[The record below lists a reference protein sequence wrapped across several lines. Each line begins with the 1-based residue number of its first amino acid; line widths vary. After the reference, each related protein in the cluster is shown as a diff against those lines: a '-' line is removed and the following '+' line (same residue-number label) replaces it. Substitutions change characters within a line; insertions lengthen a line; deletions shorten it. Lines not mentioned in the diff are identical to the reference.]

1 MELQFCVDLFA
12 LFWKWKGFIK
22 VDASWL
28 MIHFSDIDKN
38 IIFLIGLTSSTLIY
52 ITHSSTPS
60 FILLKPVGPLV
71 GKWTI

>member
-38 IIFLIGLTSSTLIY
+38 IIFLIGKVL
-52 ITHSSTPS
+52 
-60 FILLKPVGPLV
+60 G
-71 GKWTI
+71 